1 MAERRKFDPKVLLWT
16 IEPVTISAELESAM
30 RASLE
35 QRMIDTNSP
44 ELPWENLKRHD
55 GCLIVAW
62 RVVRG
67 PESVLPFRWQ
77 PICSTQQYALNRAF
91 DCLKQLNA
99 AKEEAVDA

>member
-16 IEPVTISAELESAM
+16 IEPVTISAKGETAM

-35 QRMIDTNSP
+35 QRMIDTKSP

-67 PESVLPFRWQ
+67 CESVPPFLWQ
-77 PICSTQQYALNRAF
+77 PLCSTQQQALNRAF

-99 AKEEAVDA
+99 TKEEADA